1 MSQRVTD
8 QKATDAQVTDAQM
21 TDAQLKLRVAEKLA
35 ALQTE
40 AGLKTIL
47 DGIGEGFYA
56 LDRDWRII
64 LFNNEAAEHFHRTP
78 ESVLGRVL
86 WEVFPGTR
94 DTALGQLFF
103 STMASRQAVRSETES
118 IIFPGRWMA
127 YRLFPLGEGIGAVF
141 RDTSARKRAEEQRDL
156 LVRELGHRVKNMLST
171 VQSIA
176 AQTFRHSGV
185 DPRLQQAFEAR
196 LVTLSKVHSVLTRQ
210 DREGA
215 DLHDVVWSA
224 LHNAADS
231 TRFQVDGPVIRLGAQ
246 GAVAF
251 SMAVHELCTN
261 AIKYGALATNA
272 GRVAVNWEIEET
284 RLTWHWRES
293 GGPPVEAPT
302 RKGFGSRMIER
313 ALAMQLSGTAIID
326 YRRAG
331 VLCTIEAP
339 VEALRDGKAIT

>member
-1 MSQRVTD
+1 MGRRVTD
-8 QKATDAQVTDAQM
+8 EQV
-21 TDAQLKLRVAEKLA
+21 KSRVGENIA
-35 ALQTE
+35 ALHTE

-56 LDRDWRII
+56 VDRDWRLV
-64 LFNNEAAEHFHRTP
+64 LFNSEAAGFFRCAP
-78 ESVLGRVL
+78 ESVFGRVL
-86 WEVFPGTR
+86 WDVFPGTR

-103 STMASRQAVRSETES
+103 STMASRETVRSETES

-127 YRLFPLGEGIGAVF
+127 YRLFPLGEGIGVVF
-141 RDTSARKRAEEQRDL
+141 RDTTDRKRAEEQRDL
-156 LVRELGHRVKNMLST
+156 LIRELGHRVKNMLAT

-176 AQTFRHSGV
+176 AQTFRNSSV

-210 DREGA
+210 NWEGA

-261 AIKYGALATNA
+261 AIKYGALSAQG
-272 GRVAVNWEIEET
+272 GRVAINWDVAGA
-284 RLTWHWRES
+284 RLVWRWVES
-293 GGPPVEAPT
+293 GGSPVEAPT
-302 RKGFGSRMIER
+302 RTGFGSRMIER
-313 ALAMQLSGTAIID
+313 ALAAQLSGTAVIA
-326 YRRAG
+326 YQRAG
-331 VLCTIEAP
+331 VRCTIDAP
-339 VEALRDGKAIT
+339 LSALRDGHAEACSPN